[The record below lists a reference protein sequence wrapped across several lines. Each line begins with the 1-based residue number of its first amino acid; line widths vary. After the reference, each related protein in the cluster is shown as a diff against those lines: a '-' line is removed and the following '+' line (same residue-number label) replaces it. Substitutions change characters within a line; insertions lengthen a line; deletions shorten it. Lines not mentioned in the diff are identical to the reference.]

1 MNSIYELAK
10 FNLRYKKI
18 SDSLLPDEESSPLK
32 KLYTIVFK
40 EEILNDEEAMLEVYG
55 KRNLAAF
62 SRLKDRLKD
71 LLIRS
76 ILLQNTTQDSSDS
89 RVSETINGYRYA
101 LVERLLI
108 TRKSDYL
115 AIEIAEKAI
124 VRSMKFHAT
133 ENVLVHARILIGHY
147 GKVEYN
153 KYKLTK
159 YLDIQEKYL
168 AIYAWELKAENY
180 YHDLLR
186 SEYQSLATA
195 SPETRNKAISYVNDL
210 DAAQNIRSYFFS
222 FYRFRV
228 KATYYEYSKDF
239 VSMLELTKD
248 ALKEFSTPDYK
259 SGPALFSIN
268 LRRIYALIQTGSF
281 AEAITIGNAELDKV
295 PVGSQPWYLMA
306 HYVLKAQLYQS
317 QYVEAAH
324 FIKVIV
330 ENSKFQK
337 LGESYKELFNTT
349 LGYIHLIVESGFVEN
364 PDKVRKLLPEFKLAK
379 FLNATP
385 VFSKDKR
392 GINVSILLMHIAFL
406 LQRKDY
412 NGIIDRIDSLNQYV
426 YRYLRKDDSF
436 RSNCMIKMVIQM
448 TKADFHP
455 KRTERYTNELY
466 KLLNQIKLTGSGE
479 NIETEFIPFELLW
492 SIMKKSIS

>member
-10 FNLRYKKI
+10 FNLRYKRI
-18 SDSLLPDEESSPLK
+18 SDSLLPEEESSPLK
-32 KLYTIVFK
+32 KLYWIVFQDK
-40 EEILNDEEAMLEVYG
+40 VLTEEEAMLEVYG
-55 KRNLAAF
+55 KRNVAAF
-62 SRLKDRLKD
+62 SRLKVRLKD

-76 ILLQNTTQDSSDS
+76 ILLQNTTNDSSDS

-115 AIEIAEKAI
+115 AIDIAEKAI
-124 VRSMKFHAT
+124 VRSIKYHAT

-159 YLDIQEKYL
+159 YLHVQEKYL
-168 AIYAWELKAENY
+168 DIYSWELKAENY

-186 SEYQSLATA
+186 TEYQSLATA
-195 SPETRNKAISYVNDL
+195 SQETKDKAISYVNDL
-210 DAAQNIRSYFFS
+210 DSVQNIRSYAFR

-228 KATYYEYSKDF
+228 KATYFEYAKDF
-239 VSMLELTKD
+239 SSLLDLTES
-248 ALKEFSTPDYK
+248 ALKEFNTPEFK

-268 LRRIYALIQTGSF
+268 LRRIYALIQIGSF
-281 AEAITIGNAELDKV
+281 TSAISIGKAELEKV
-295 PVGSQPWYLMA
+295 PSGSQPWYLMA
-306 HYVLKAQLYQS
+306 HYVLKAQLYLPD
-317 QYVEAAH
+317 YRNAIEL
-324 FIKVIV
+324 IKSII
-330 ENSKFQK
+330 ESPKFVK
-337 LGESYKELFNTT
+337 LGDSYKELFNTT
-349 LGYIHLIVESGFVEN
+349 LGYIHLIVDAGLVVN
-364 PDKVRKLLPEFKLAK
+364 PIDLQERLPEFKLGK

-392 GINVSILLMHIAFL
+392 GINVSILLIHIAIL

-412 NGIIDRIDSLNQYV
+412 SSIIDRIDSLNQYV

-455 KRTERYTNELY
+455 LRTERYTNELY
-466 KLLNQIKLTGSGE
+466 DLLVQVKLDGSGE
-479 NIETEFIPFELLW
+479 NIETEIIPYEVLW
-492 SIMKKSIS
+492 DIMKKSL